1 MPSLSRMR
9 DKVFYGWI
17 IVAIFLVISA
27 TLNGTR
33 YSFGVFFKSIESEF
47 GLSRAA
53 TSAVTSAYWLL
64 IFIFA
69 IFAGWALDKYGP
81 RIVILVMGVFTGL
94 SLLLTSQ
101 TSSFWQLFITYS
113 LLLSMGTGPLYNV
126 IMATVSRWFDKK
138 RGLALGIGGSG
149 PGLGTFVMAP
159 LATYLIS
166 SFGWRMAYIII
177 GLIAWLIV
185 IPLSRLLRKDPYE
198 IGILPDGEKSGS
210 GKTGKDEP
218 QKEDSLEPTGLSL
231 LQASKNRNF
240 WFFGSIWL
248 LFSFCYL
255 LVLTHI
261 VPHATDMGLSAAKA
275 ASVLSLLSVTSI
287 VGRVLM
293 GRVSD
298 RMGRKA
304 TAIMCSLLQAGAMV
318 WLIASQDL
326 WMLYIFAVV
335 YGFSFGGLDPPITAL
350 IGDTFGLR
358 NIGVIM
364 GALMFGWAVGA
375 AIGPVVGGLIFD
387 FSNSYFMA
395 FLIGAIAMLAVAL
408 LVALIRW
415 ERERDV

>member
-1 MPSLSRMR
+1 MPSLPRIR

-17 IVAIFLVISA
+17 IVAVFLAVS
-27 TLNGTR
+27 TVMYGTR
-33 YSFGVFFKSIESEF
+33 YSFGVFFKSLESEF
-47 GLSRAA
+47 GLSRTA
-53 TSAVTSAYWLL
+53 TSAVFSAYM
-64 IFIFA
+64 FQGFVFA
-69 IFAGWALDKYGP
+69 ILAGWALDKYGP
-81 RIVILVMGVFTGL
+81 RIVILVMGVFTGF

-113 LLLSMGTGPLYNV
+113 LLLSMGTGAVYSV
-126 IMATVSRWFDKK
+126 TMATVSRWFDKK
-138 RGLALGIGGSG
+138 RGLALGIVGSG
-149 PGLGTFVMAP
+149 IGLGTFVMAP
-159 LATYLIS
+159 FATYLIS
-166 SFGWRMAYIII
+166 SIGWRMAYIII

-198 IGILPDGEKSGS
+198 IGALPDGAKASSGE
-210 GKTGKDEP
+210 TGINEP
-218 QKEDSLEPTGLSL
+218 RKEDSLELTGLSL
-231 LQASKNRNF
+231 PQALRNMNF

-248 LFSFCYL
+248 LVAFCYL

-261 VPHATDMGLSAAKA
+261 VPHATDMGMSPIEAAA
-275 ASVLSLLSVTSI
+275 ILSLIGGSNI

-298 RMGRKA
+298 RIGRKVI
-304 TAIMCSLLQAGAMV
+304 AISCALLEAGAMMG
-318 WLIASQDL
+318 LIWSQDL
-326 WMLYIFAVV
+326 WMLYIFGIVS
-335 YGFSFGGLDPPITAL
+335 GFSFGGLDPPVTAL

-364 GALMFGWAVGA
+364 GVLMFGWAVGA
-375 AIGPVVGGLIFD
+375 AIGPVVGGLVFD
-387 FSNSYFMA
+387 VSNSYFMA